1 LGTRVILIY
10 KRIIKKL
17 VHLKDGGTMKVNG
30 VEIEDTYCEAF
41 PMYFGRILITA
52 ATRRWA
58 LAAALEAKGLG
69 TSSTMKPKA
78 PGEAGIECEVR
89 TTETPDGRPGYIL
102 LIGEPT
108 IDELNYYLI
117 ARIRKGVVPVP
128 TTATFD
134 AMPKDMI
141 IDYIKVEGTPIQL
154 FGDGYEEL
162 VNIYNREMYK
172 IPRMD
177 GFYYIDAKF
186 GITKGIGGGNFF
198 ILAES
203 QAAALMAA
211 EAAVNAIEHLPY
223 VFVVGAYGGGPAASG
238 TKVGGKNYKK
248 AVATTNH
255 LYCPC
260 IRDKVP
266 DTRVPADVRCVYE
279 ICIDGLTIDA
289 VKNAI
294 REGIKAAVKIHGIK
308 KITAGN
314 FGGKLG
320 NVQIFLHEILK

>member
-1 LGTRVILIY
+1 
-10 KRIIKKL
+10 
-17 VHLKDGGTMKVNG
+17 MKVNG
-30 VEIEDTYCEAF
+30 VEIEDTFCEAF
-41 PMYFGRILITA
+41 PMYFGRVLITA
-52 ATRRWA
+52 VTRRWA
-58 LAAALEAKGLG
+58 LVAALEAKGLG

-78 PGEAGIECEVR
+78 PGEAGIECELKP
-89 TTETPDGRPGYIL
+89 TETPDGRPGQIL

-108 IDELNYYLI
+108 VEELEYYLI

-141 IDYIKVEGTPIQL
+141 IDCVKVEGTPIQL

-162 VNIYNREMYK
+162 VNIYGRDVYK

-177 GFYYIDAKF
+177 GFYYIDTKF
-186 GITKGIGGGNFF
+186 GITKGIGGGHFF

-203 QAAALMAA
+203 QAAALLAA
-211 EAAVNAIEHLPY
+211 EVAVNAIEGLPF

-248 AVATTNH
+248 VIATTNH

-260 IRDKVP
+260 IANRVP
-266 DTRVPADVRCVYE
+266 DTRIPPDVQCVYE
-279 ICIDGLTIDA
+279 ICIDGLTLDA
-289 VKNAI
+289 LKSAI
-294 REGIKAAVKIHGIK
+294 KEGIKAAVRVHGVK
-308 KITAGN
+308 KITAAN
-314 FGGKLG
+314 YGGKLG
-320 NVQIFLHEILK
+320 EIQIRLHEIFK